1 MKSSTISR
9 KPIWTLALTLLA
21 ALLVAL
27 PAASA
32 QAPSRVVGTIS
43 GISGNTL
50 TVKTDAGQTY
60 EIAVPATAMLKRIEP
75 GQRTLSGA
83 ATIQFS
89 ELANGDR
96 ALIRMDPN
104 AAAGT
109 LQALEVIAVKESDL
123 AKKQAQE
130 REDWQIHGGGGL
142 VKSVDAATGV
152 IVLSSGSGATAK
164 TITVHTTK
172 DTILKRYAPASV
184 RYDEAKPAP
193 IDAIHPGDQLRARG
207 VKNGEGT
214 EISAAEVISGSFR
227 DISGRIS
234 SLDAANSTLVVK
246 DLATKK
252 EVTIHVK
259 PDTQMRR
266 LPERMAQFLA
276 MRLKGGSEGGN
287 GGRGGFARG
296 GGSAGQGGEAGRG
309 MGAGAGPGSEG
320 RGAGAM
326 DPQQMLNRAPEIK
339 LNDLQKGEAVMLVS
353 TQGASDVTAI
363 TLIAGVEP
371 LLQSSAA
378 SQDLLANWS
387 MSTDAGASA
396 TAAP

>member
-1 MKSSTISR
+1 MKSSTIRR
-9 KPIWTLALTLLA
+9 KTVRTFSLALLLALLA
-21 ALLVAL
+21 AL
-27 PAASA
+27 PAAIA

-43 GISGNTL
+43 AISGTTL
-50 TVKTDAGQTY
+50 TVKTDGGQSY
-60 EIAVPATAMLKRIEP
+60 QVEVPATALLKRIAP

-83 ATIQFS
+83 ETIQFS
-89 ELANGDR
+89 DLANGDR
-96 ALIRMDPN
+96 TLIRMDPH
-104 AAAGT
+104 APAGT

-164 TITVHTTK
+164 TITVNTTK

-207 VKNGEGT
+207 VKNAEGT

-227 DISGRIS
+227 DISGRIT
-234 SLDAANSTLVVK
+234 SLDVANSTLVVK

-252 EVTIHVK
+252 DVTIHVQ

-276 MRLKGGSEGGN
+276 MRLKGGAAGAANGERGGSGRRGGN
-287 GGRGGFARG
+287 GEGQGTGPAG
-296 GGSAGQGGEAGRG
+296 GG
-309 MGAGAGPGSEG
+309 EG
-320 RGAGAM
+320 RAPGAM

-339 LNDLQKGEAVMLVS
+339 LNELQKGEAVMLVS
-353 TQGASDVTAI
+353 NQGTSDVTAI
-363 TLIAGVEP
+363 TLVAGVEP
-371 LLQSSAA
+371 LLESSAA

-396 TAAP
+396 VAAP